1 MFVVNQTRWSRIF
14 WLSLTLFISLRV
26 SKQTAYGLDICIMDI
41 SNAGISDHFP
51 VMFNIEICHVEL
63 NCEDFLYK
71 VCNINPEAI
80 VHFSTA
86 LTNSA
91 FYDDNCKTTTPVNE
105 LTNSFISIYTSILN
119 TVAPL
124 KTKRFKPNRQ
134 PWLNESTHTLRRE
147 CHRGELQISLD
158 ILQNCRLKYQKAVKV
173 TKSFFPVGNHCN

>member
-14 WLSLTLFISLRV
+14 WLSLTLFLSLRV
-26 SKQTAYGLDICIMDI
+26 SKPTHIKGHTLDLVLSYGLDICIMDI

-51 VMFNIEICHVEL
+51 VMFNVEICNVEL
-63 NCEDFLYK
+63 NCEDSLYK

-105 LTNSFISIYTSILN
+105 LTNSFISIYTSILD

-147 CHRGELQISLD
+147 C
-158 ILQNCRLKYQKAVKV
+158 C
-173 TKSFFPVGNHCN
+173 

>member
-1 MFVVNQTRWSRIF
+1 
-14 WLSLTLFISLRV
+14 
-26 SKQTAYGLDICIMDI
+26 MDI
-41 SNAGISDHFP
+41 SNAGISNHFP
-51 VMFNIEICHVEL
+51 VMFNVEICHVEL
-63 NCEDFLYK
+63 NCEDSLYK

-86 LTNSA
+86 STNSA

-105 LTNSFISIYTSILN
+105 LTNSFISIYTSILD

-147 CHRGELQISLD
+147 CRRGERRWKKDKLQISLD

-173 TKSFFPVGNHCN
+173 TEASFLWEIIATNSHKPQFSD